1 MKYLIFILFCIK
13 LLTVSSDSE
22 VVSSNNYCC
31 PDKGIINPNSISSF
45 SSTIPLASVTDST
58 SSTTVDSSTPIIVE
72 AVLDDNKI
80 KFSFFKY
87 HSTSILK

>member
-22 VVSSNNYCC
+22 VSFNNYCC
-31 PDKGIINPNSISSF
+31 SDKGIINPNSISSF

-58 SSTTVDSSTPIIVE
+58 SSTTTVDSSTPIIVE
-72 AVLDDNKI
+72 SVLDDNKI

-87 HSTSILK
+87 HSSSILK